1 MIESHYRTSMQLFSH
16 PKKEIFIYVPPILFT
31 KSKHKAYLGRTP
43 KVWRVFKVEPSD
55 RIMNEMTRLGFTKY
69 EVLTYWT
76 LLVNGPSTAREISE
90 ESGIP
95 YNRVY
100 DTVTSL
106 KARGFVTE
114 VEGTPRV
121 YAAFSPSIAFMRLK
135 RDIDELRK
143 LFEEELAKSRRRG
156 REKPAIWRTT
166 DIDEAIEM
174 VRESIEGSEY
184 EIILVAPE
192 KFLERIQDDLEK
204 ALRDG
209 VTLSLYTGGNAS
221 LNGLRGK
228 GNLFIRRFHR
238 LNHFIGMFD
247 GKEVIDIQN
256 IGLRPR
262 NPPSFKATY
271 PEIIFAQYAFVRE
284 AFQESELLIEDVNR
298 KHDVRFFT
306 TFHAVDL
313 IRRHLP
319 EGRVYAEV
327 VGRNLSTGELETL
340 SGEVVGYTVVLEEG
354 IDNFDLKVNGK
365 IVKVGGMFAVL
376 EEYES
381 TRIRLILD

>member
-1 MIESHYRTSMQLFSH
+1 M
-16 PKKEIFIYVPPILFT
+16 
-31 KSKHKAYLGRTP
+31 
-43 KVWRVFKVEPSD
+43 EPSD
-55 RIMNEMTRLGFTKY
+55 RIMTAMTRLGFTKY

-100 DTVTSL
+100 DTITSL
-106 KARGFVTE
+106 KSRGFVTE

-135 RDIDELRK
+135 NDIDRLRQ
-143 LFEEELAKSRRRG
+143 LFEEELAKSKRKAH
-156 REKPAIWRTT
+156 EKPAIWRTT
-166 DIDEAIEM
+166 NIDEAIEM
-174 VRESIEGSEY
+174 VGESIENSEY

-192 KFLERIQDDLEK
+192 KFLERIQGELKK
-204 ALRDG
+204 ALERG
-209 VTLSLYTGGNAS
+209 VTLSLYTSGNTT
-221 LNGLRGK
+221 LNGLTGS

-247 GKEVIDIQN
+247 GREVIDIQN

-284 AFQESELLIEDVNR
+284 AFKESELLIEDINR

-313 IRRHLP
+313 IRRYLP
-319 EGRVYAEV
+319 KGDIYAEV
-327 VGRNLSTGELETL
+327 VGKNLSTGEIETL
-340 SGEVVGYTVVLEEG
+340 SGKVVGYTVVLEEG
-354 IDNFDLKVNGK
+354 IDNFDLKLNGR
-365 IVKVGGMFAVL
+365 IVKIGGMFAVL

-381 TRIRLILD
+381 TKIRLILE

>member
-1 MIESHYRTSMQLFSH
+1 
-16 PKKEIFIYVPPILFT
+16 V
-31 KSKHKAYLGRTP
+31 G
-43 KVWRVFKVEPSD
+43 PSD
-55 RIMNEMTRLGFTKY
+55 KIMRAMARLGFTKY

-100 DTVTSL
+100 DTVTTL

-121 YAAFSPSIAFMRLK
+121 YAAFSPAISFMRLK
-135 RDIDELRK
+135 NEIDDLQK
-143 LFEEELAKSRRRG
+143 LFEEELSKSKRKDQER
-156 REKPAIWRTT
+156 PAIWRTT
-166 DIDEAIEM
+166 DIEEAIEM
-174 VRESIEGSEY
+174 VKESIENSKY

-192 KFLERIQDDLEK
+192 KFLEKIQRDLEK
-204 ALRDG
+204 ALLRG
-209 VTLSLYTGGNAS
+209 VTLSLYTGGDTS
-221 LNGLRGK
+221 LNGLRKK
-228 GNLFIRRFHR
+228 GNLFIRRFHK

-284 AFQESELLIEDVNR
+284 AFKESELILEDIKR
-298 KHDVRFFT
+298 KNDIRFFT
-306 TFHAVDL
+306 TFHAVD
-313 IRRHLP
+313 IIKRYLP
-319 EGRVYAEV
+319 KKRIYAEV
-327 VGRNLSTGELETL
+327 IGRNLATNEIETL
-340 SGEVVGYTVVLEEG
+340 AGEVVGYTVLLEEG
-354 IDNFDLKVNGK
+354 VDNFDLKTNGK

-376 EEYES
+376 EDYE
-381 TRIRLILD
+381 TTKIRLILD

>member
-1 MIESHYRTSMQLFSH
+1 M
-16 PKKEIFIYVPPILFT
+16 
-31 KSKHKAYLGRTP
+31 
-43 KVWRVFKVEPSD
+43 EPSD
-55 RIMNEMTRLGFTKY
+55 KIMNAMTRLGFTKY

-76 LLVNGPSTAREISE
+76 LLVNGPSTARKISE

-114 VEGTPRV
+114 VEGSPRV

-135 RDIDELRK
+135 SDIDDLKE
-143 LFEEELAKSRRRG
+143 LFEEELSKSKRRG

-166 DIDEAIEM
+166 NINEAIEM
-174 VRESIEGSEY
+174 VRESIASSEY

-192 KFLERIQDDLEK
+192 KFLEEIKKDLEN
-204 ALRDG
+204 ALKRG
-209 VTLSLYTGGNAS
+209 VTLSIYTGGEAS
-221 LNGLRGK
+221 LNGIRGK

-284 AFQESELLIEDVNR
+284 AFQESELLIEDVNK

-313 IRRHLP
+313 IRKYLP
-319 EGRVYAEV
+319 RQKIYAEI
-327 VGRNLSTGELETL
+327 VGRNLSTGEIERL
-340 SGEVVGYTVVLEEG
+340 SGQVVGYSVVLEEG
-354 IDNFDLKVNGK
+354 IDNFDLKINGSV
-365 IVKVGGMFAVL
+365 VKVGGMFAVL
-376 EEYES
+376 EEYE
-381 TRIRLILD
+381 TTKIRLILE